1 MGARHSAGLQ
11 LDAEDH
17 YSQPHQGPF
26 HPYITCCSL
35 CNPRLLPAEVEF
47 QKQSRLGRGL
57 NREQTHSLALR
68 VCGQLRTLPQP
79 EEEKAGA
86 PQGRVGGYLFSRGQG
101 LQSPRL
107 VECPNGV
114 PEVSL
119 KGRGGEETGGHGG
132 QG

>member
-26 HPYITCCSL
+26 HPYVTCCSL

-57 NREQTHSLALR
+57 NREQTLSLALR
-68 VCGQLRTLPQP
+68 VCGQLRTCHSRRKRRLEPP
-79 EEEKAGA
+79 KEEWGA
-86 PQGRVGGYLFSRGQG
+86 TSSAEGRDSK
-101 LQSPRL
+101 
-107 VECPNGV
+107 V
-114 PEVSL
+114 P
-119 KGRGGEETGGHGG
+119 G
-132 QG
+132 